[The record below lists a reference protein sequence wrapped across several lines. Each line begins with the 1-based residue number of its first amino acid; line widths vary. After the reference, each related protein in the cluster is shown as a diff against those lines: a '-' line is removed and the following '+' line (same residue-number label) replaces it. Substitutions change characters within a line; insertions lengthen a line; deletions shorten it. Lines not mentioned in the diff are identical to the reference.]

1 MESVASLGYSFT
13 ALCMCLVTC
22 FRTRIAVSYVR
33 NHPSLDAPE
42 CAGENQNGA
51 ILWCG
56 ALVEEKEDAVG
67 RRLEQLIGW
76 GGER

>member
-1 MESVASLGYSFT
+1 
-13 ALCMCLVTC
+13 MCLLTC

-56 ALVEEKEDAVG
+56 ALVEEEDAVG

-76 GGER
+76 EGER